1 MWQKA
6 DRVAAGLASVLAVT
20 STTVIF
26 LLGILQVVFR
36 FMIKISVPWTEELMR
51 ALYIYLVF
59 FGVIL
64 IERENTQIRTTMF
77 IERLPYKLYN
87 LWEIVVSLGSILFN
101 VVLLIG
107 SVIATRETISYL
119 GSLPHVSMK
128 IFYIPILISCPLMV
142 LYQFYHLAGYAR
154 KVLSGEKEEKQ

>member
-1 MWQKA
+1 
-6 DRVAAGLASVLAVT
+6 
-20 STTVIF
+20 
-26 LLGILQVVFR
+26 
-36 FMIKISVPWTEELMR
+36 MR